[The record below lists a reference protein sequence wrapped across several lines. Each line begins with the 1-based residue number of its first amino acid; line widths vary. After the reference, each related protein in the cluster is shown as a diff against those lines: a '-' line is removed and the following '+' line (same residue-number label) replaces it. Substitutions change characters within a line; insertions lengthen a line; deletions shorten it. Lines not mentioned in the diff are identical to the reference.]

1 MRVGLQRSF
10 IRRWPI
16 ACPITCPI
24 TCVASLLLLVIAAA
38 IASAAHSKARS
49 IEPIDAAFQV
59 GASGTIEASVD
70 PPIQGVL
77 RIIVQARESPRGKA
91 RHQQDGSA
99 GTGLSQSDRN
109 SFSLEVMQW
118 DRPIPFRLVSQSGRH
133 SFFGSRPDL
142 IGNRPALLVADIDVN
157 DLTPG
162 VPVRVR
168 VHSNLPA
175 SSDSAPP
182 DLEGHAYAVVY

>member
-1 MRVGLQRSF
+1 MRLGVQRSF

-16 ACPITCPI
+16 
-24 TCVASLLLLVIAAA
+24 TCVVSLPLLAIAAA

-49 IEPIDAAFQV
+49 IEPIDASFQV
-59 GASGTIEASVD
+59 GASGTIEASLD
-70 PPIQGVL
+70 PPIEGVL
-77 RIIVQARESPRGKA
+77 RIIVQARESAGA
-91 RHQQDGSA
+91 RP
-99 GTGLSQSDRN
+99 LQSDRQ
-109 SFSLEVMQW
+109 SPTLEVTQW

-133 SFFGSRPDL
+133 NPFGARP
-142 IGNRPALLVADIDVN
+142 PLLVADIDVN

-168 VHSNLPA
+168 VHSNLSA
-175 SSDSAPP
+175 SSNSALP

>member
-1 MRVGLQRSF
+1 MKVGLHSSF
-10 IRRWPI
+10 IRRCPI
-16 ACPITCPI
+16 AC
-24 TCVASLLLLVIAAA
+24 VVSLALLTFAAA

-49 IEPIDAAFQV
+49 IEPIDAAFQI

-77 RIIVQARESPRGKA
+77 RIIVQARESPGGKA
-91 RHQQDGSA
+91 RHQQDGSTGA
-99 GTGLSQSDRN
+99 GLSQSDPN
-109 SFSLEVMQW
+109 SLSLEVMQW
-118 DRPIPFRLVSQSGRH
+118 DRPIPFRLVSQTGRH
-133 SFFGSRPDL
+133 NFFGSHSDL

-168 VHSNLPA
+168 VHSNLPT
-175 SSDSAPP
+175 SSDSAPL

>member
-1 MRVGLQRSF
+1 MKLGVQRS
-10 IRRWPI
+10 IVRRWPI
-16 ACPITCPI
+16 ACPIA
-24 TCVASLLLLVIAAA
+24 CVISLVLLALAAA

-49 IEPIDAAFQV
+49 IEPIDASFQI
-59 GASGTIEASVD
+59 GASGTIEASLD
-70 PPIQGVL
+70 PPIEGVL
-77 RIIVQARESPRGKA
+77 RIIVQARESTVGKA
-91 RHQQDGSA
+91 RHQQDGSSGA
-99 GTGLSQSDRN
+99 ASSQSDRN
-109 SFSLEVMQW
+109 SLTLEVMQW
-118 DRPIPFRLVSQSGRH
+118 DRPIPFRLVSQPGRH
-133 SFFGSRPDL
+133 NLF
-142 IGNRPALLVADIDVN
+142 GNRPALLVADIDVN

>member
-16 ACPITCPI
+16 ACPIA
-24 TCVASLLLLVIAAA
+24 CVVSLLLLAVAVP

-77 RIIVQARESPRGKA
+77 RIIVQARESAGA
-91 RHQQDGSA
+91 RP
-99 GTGLSQSDRN
+99 LQSDHN
-109 SFSLEVMQW
+109 SLTFEVMQW
-118 DRPIPFRLVSQSGRH
+118 DRPIPFRLVNQTGRH
-133 SFFGSRPDL
+133 NLFGS
-142 IGNRPALLVADIDVN
+142 RPALLVADIDVN

-162 VPVRVR
+162 VPVRVS
-168 VHSNLPA
+168 VHSNIPA

>member
-16 ACPITCPI
+16 ACPIACPVA
-24 TCVASLLLLVIAAA
+24 CVASLLLLVIATA

-77 RIIVQARESPRGKA
+77 RIIVQARESAGA
-91 RHQQDGSA
+91 RP
-99 GTGLSQSDRN
+99 LQSDHN
-109 SFSLEVMQW
+109 SLTFEVMQW

-162 VPVRVR
+162 VPVRVS
-168 VHSNLPA
+168 VHSNIPA